1 MMLANREKAFDG
13 YQEDAFYRK
22 VAMEEE
28 DI

>member
-13 YQEDAFYRK
+13 HQEDVFYRK